1 MLPRLGS
8 KSGSGRRKLI
18 FMFINF
24 ATVKPRPGREQELA
38 DLMKAFRD
46 ALQLMPGVVGVYV
59 LCEEATGAL
68 ARLSI
73 WRDKASFEAGMVNVA
88 GLPAHAP
95 EDLRKA
101 PPLVRQFV
109 EI

>member
-1 MLPRLGS
+1 
-8 KSGSGRRKLI
+8 
-18 FMFINF
+18 MFINF
-24 ATVKPRPGREQELA
+24 VTVEPRPGREQELA

-46 ALQLMPGVVGVYV
+46 PLQLMPGVVGVYV
-59 LCEEATGAL
+59 LREEATGAL
-68 ARLSI
+68 AGLSI
-73 WRDKASFEAGMVNVA
+73 WRDKTSFEAGMANVA
-88 GLPAHAP
+88 SLPAHAP